1 MGKVTIEA
9 GDLVHASNERVKEI
23 EIVLKGCV
31 TATDSVA
38 SIKLPYGSII
48 GLFENA
54 GELYKFDYEAEEETT
69 IFSYPYNKPDDIA
82 AVIKANPQICP
93 LLTES
98 ALNCVKE
105 VYRTAHQAY
114 EELMSD
120 YNEIMLDNAKLKE
133 YYDAAAQN
141 YKADPYIDAL
151 KEPEKPDFHNWS
163 AEFFS
168 KITKEQFSLGP
179 MYCMG
184 IIIFA
189 GEYINYLVGVI
200 TRLSDEKI
208 KFNQDTAQFRMTV
221 NELKRQSG
229 TIEKETEEALAKYSG
244 EGEIGSIEIKN
255 AYDTIT
261 AYAEADKDFIL
272 EFRKNL
278 DTFSKLKDKTDQ
290 ADDVRRLRRKIAE
303 EFYNLYEKA
312 FLKSMRNSS
321 IPVEVKMFFLY
332 GFIDEKLAGEQFT
345 TQLAVL
351 ADTYKKDPEGKI
363 LSIYEWLR
371 LVYQKKVE
379 PSKNEFDME
388 YPAYLK
394 NLYESGEIKQNQI
407 QPMLA
412 SNEERAKY
420 EIHNFFSLTDRITY
434 GRISSFV
441 PIFYEED
448 YIKAPADS
456 VLKFTD
462 VRSYIDNIRSIDY
475 SCFCRETVYSN
486 VGIGV
491 TREYISTEVL
501 PYIIM
506 MPNSGT
512 RGALWQEISGSKR
525 DTPAR
530 MAIPMFSSGNTE
542 RMFATLAGEFRWE
555 MCRREQGVRWNDVTT
570 PSLTSEFSDY
580 IQFYRKNRDITPEL
594 REKIKSQLQSARNSV
609 KGVFVSDY
617 VIYIEYESKGSL
629 RLNKVSRGILFKY
642 CTFPKATRETLSTS
656 LPAYKD
662 LVDKYNIKNAQKVH
676 LMDIVLQ
683 KIEKGG
689 FSIPEEL
696 KYQAE
701 FNKR

>member
-1 MGKVTIEA
+1 MGKMTVEA
-9 GDLVHASNERVKEI
+9 GELIHASNERVKEI

-31 TATDSVA
+31 TAADSVS

-54 GELYKFDYEAEEETT
+54 GELYRYDYEAEEETT
-69 IFSYPYNKPDDIA
+69 IYSYPYNKPDDIA
-82 AVIKANPQICP
+82 AVIKANPQISP

-105 VYRTAHQAY
+105 VYHTARQAY
-114 EELMSD
+114 EDILND

-133 YYDAAAQN
+133 YYDSAAQN
-141 YKADPYIDAL
+141 YKRDPYIDSL
-151 KEPEKPDFHNWS
+151 KEPAKPDFHNWS

-189 GEYINYLVGVI
+189 GEYINYLVGI
-200 TRLSDEKI
+200 ISYLSDMKI
-208 KFNQDTAQFRMTV
+208 KFNQDTASFRMTV

-229 TIEKETEEALAKYSG
+229 SIEKETEEALARYSG
-244 EGEIGSIEIKN
+244 EAEGGSIEIKN

-261 AYAEADKDFIL
+261 AYAEVDKDFNL

-278 DTFSKLKDKTDQ
+278 TDFSKLKDKTDQ

-303 EFYNLYEKA
+303 DFYKLYEKA
-312 FLKSMRNSS
+312 FLKSMNHPS
-321 IPVEVKMFFLY
+321 IPIEVKMFFLF
-332 GFIDEKLAGEQFT
+332 GFVDEKLAGEKYT

-351 ADTYKKDPEGKI
+351 ADTYKPDPESRI
-363 LSIYEWLR
+363 VSIYEWLR
-371 LVYQKKVE
+371 LVYQKRVE

-407 QPMLA
+407 AVMLA

-448 YIKAPADS
+448 YIKEPADS
-456 VLKFTD
+456 VLRFTD
-462 VRSYIDNIRSIDY
+462 VRSYIDEIRSIDY

-512 RGALWQEISGSKR
+512 RGALWQEISGSRR

-530 MAIPMFSSGNTE
+530 MAIPMFSSGNTKLI
-542 RMFATLAGEFRWE
+542 FDTLAGEFRWE

-617 VIYIEYESKGSL
+617 VVYMEYESKGSL

-642 CTFPKATRETLSTS
+642 CTFPKATRESLSST

-662 LVDKYNIKNAQKVH
+662 LVDRYNIKNAQKVH
-676 LMDIVLQ
+676 LMDIVIQ

-689 FSIPEEL
+689 FKVPDEIR
-696 KYQAE
+696 YQAE

>member
-23 EIVLKGCV
+23 EIVLRGCV
-31 TATDSVA
+31 TAMDSVA

-54 GELYKFDYEAEEETT
+54 GELYRFDYEAEEETT

-98 ALNCVKE
+98 ALNCVRE

-141 YKADPYIDAL
+141 YKPDPYIDEL

-200 TRLSDEKI
+200 SRLSDEKI

-229 TIEKETEEALAKYSG
+229 NIEKETEEALAKYSG
-244 EGEIGSIEIKN
+244 EGDVGSIEIKN

-272 EFRKNL
+272 EFKKDL
-278 DTFSKLKDKTDQ
+278 DAFSRLKDKTDQ

-303 EFYNLYEKA
+303 EFYRLYEKA
-312 FLKSMRNSS
+312 FLKSMRNAS
-321 IPVEVKMFFLY
+321 IPVEVKMFFLF
-332 GFIDEKLAGEQFT
+332 GFVDEKLAGEQYT

-448 YIKAPADS
+448 YIKSPADS
-456 VLKFTD
+456 VLRFTD

-475 SCFCRETVYSN
+475 SCFCRETIFSDVH
-486 VGIGV
+486 IGV

-629 RLNKVSRGILFKY
+629 RLNRVSRGILFKY
-642 CTFPKATRETLSTS
+642 CTFPKATRESLSST
-656 LPAYKD
+656 LPAYKE